1 MTNTAPEPN
10 NFAGEDQSLTPAFVS
25 SPQLEFAPALVSSK
39 DLLPPLVVDLPDGSN
54 FTLDQAYEELQ
65 NKLPFY
71 EHRQE
76 QIELSRLIER
86 AIKSGKTG
94 VFEAG
99 TGIGKSLAA
108 LIPAALSGKRVV
120 VSTATISLQDQYI
133 KKEIPLLRQLLP
145 RQIQVALL
153 KGRGNYVGL
162 RRFND
167 HMKEQTADDDFV
179 DWVNETDTGDIGE
192 LEFVPPF
199 EVWSEINSDSDDCLR
214 NKCPQFQNCFF
225 FNSRRQAEKADII
238 VVNHALLLAD
248 AASRGAVLPEY
259 EVLIVDE
266 AHHLNSIATDA
277 FSVSLTSRGIRRLAT
292 RALKRVNAPVPL
304 VEEVEQS
311 AHELFQYL
319 NSELRYSRMRIHRA
333 VPEAQELDD
342 ALHALRK
349 WLSDQTFENILDV
362 DQAQEKAKL
371 KAKAIITNIDTYLH
385 CLSLL
390 MDPQSDWVTWVERQ
404 DSTASRMSIT
414 SAPLDVSEYISDLL
428 LNKDGLE
435 SANFMS
441 ATLATTGDDP
451 FRYFKKE
458 SGINGRV
465 VQEKYLSPFD
475 YEKQSILYLPKL
487 MPEPNSP
494 DFLGMAASEIER
506 LIEISQGRAFV
517 LFTSKYAL
525 NTTFDAV
532 SQSLPYPA
540 KRQGELSRQKL
551 IEWFRATPNAILFG
565 TSSFWEGVSVDGE
578 QLSCVIIDR
587 IPFQVPD
594 DPVHEARCDQMKQ
607 SQERSWF
614 NDLALPHAITRL
626 KQGVGRLIRTQT
638 DYGVVAILDPRL
650 TKKPYGRKIIDCL
663 PPMQQTNNLR
673 AVEDFFD
680 SIPKGQQLSL
690 F

>member
-1 MTNTAPEPN
+1 LKAQVSGPN
-10 NFAGEDQSLTPAFVS
+10 SFAGEDGSL
-25 SPQLEFAPALVSSK
+25 APALVSSH
-39 DLLPPLVVDLPDGSN
+39 DRLLPPAPELPLGAN
-54 FTLDQAYEELQ
+54 FTIDQSYDELKQ
-65 NKLPFY
+65 KMPFY

-86 AIKSGKTG
+86 AIASGKTG

-99 TGIGKSLAA
+99 TGIGKSLGA

-133 KKEIPLLRQLLP
+133 SKEIPLLRQLLP

-153 KGRGNYVGL
+153 KGRGNYIGI
-162 RRFND
+162 RRWQD
-167 HMKEQTADDDFV
+167 HLKEQTADDDFA
-179 DWVNETDTGDIGE
+179 DWVNTTETGDISE
-192 LEFVPPF
+192 LEFVPPY
-199 EVWSEINSDSDDCLR
+199 EMWTEINSDSDDCLR
-214 NKCPQFQNCFF
+214 NKCPQFANCFF

-248 AASRGAVLPEY
+248 AASRGAILPEY

-266 AHHLNSIATDA
+266 AHHLNAIATDA
-277 FSVSLTSRGIRRLAT
+277 FSVALTSRGIRRMAT

-311 AHELFQYL
+311 AHELFHYL
-319 NSELRYSRMRIHRA
+319 NSELRYQRMRIHRA
-333 VPEAQELDD
+333 VPEAQDLTD
-342 ALHALRK
+342 ALQNLRK

-390 MDPQSDWVTWVERQ
+390 MDPQPDWVTWVERQ
-404 DSTASRMSIT
+404 DSTAARMSIT

-441 ATLATTGDDP
+441 ATLATSGEDP
-451 FRYFKKE
+451 FRFFKVE
-458 SGINGRV
+458 SGITGKV
-465 VQEKYLSPFD
+465 VQEKFLSAFD

-494 DFLGMAASEIER
+494 DFLGVAAEEIEKI
-506 LIEISQGRAFV
+506 IEITQGRAFV

-525 NTTFDAV
+525 NTTFEAV
-532 SQSLPYPA
+532 AQRLPYDA
-540 KRQGELSRQKL
+540 RRQGDLSRQKL
-551 IEWFRATPNAILFG
+551 IEWFKSTPNAVLFG

-594 DPVHEARCDQMKQ
+594 DPVHEARCDQLKQ
-607 SQERSWF
+607 NTERSWF

-638 DYGVVAILDPRL
+638 DYGMVAILDPRL
-650 TKKPYGRKIIDCL
+650 TKKPYGRKILDCL

-673 AVEDFFD
+673 DVENFFG
-680 SIPKGQQLSL
+680 SIPKNEQLRL
-690 F
+690 FDF